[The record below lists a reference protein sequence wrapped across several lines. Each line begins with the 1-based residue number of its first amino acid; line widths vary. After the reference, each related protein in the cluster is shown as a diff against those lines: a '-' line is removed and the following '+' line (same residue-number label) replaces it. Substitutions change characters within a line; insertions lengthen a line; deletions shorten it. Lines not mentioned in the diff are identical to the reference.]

1 MVNTVPVKGKDK
13 YRKAVSSSPVGKMVR
28 AMTRLVSVITKVVKV
43 VSKVIRTVAK
53 VAAKTAKVVWKTAK
67 FSAKAFVSASSFV
80 GRGVKSTAVGI
91 GRGMQRFTNNV
102 KDKGIV
108 RAVLDLN
115 GAEFVSRLGW
125 RAIKWVG
132 RKIWGWIKKVAQ
144 NIAGGFKRLFG
155 FYGKFQ
161 NKAKIYLRIV
171 LNGLRDKSYRFIGKP
186 IAGMLQAVFAF
197 TVNAVM
203 APVKFMQ
210 WAIPSILERFRNFMS
225 DIRSASYDLMKSTWS
240 VFKRIMFNP
249 ITIALLVGGLF
260 YFFWPKLVEWVKGG
274 LFSLGRNIIGT
285 VMNWVSS
292 VWSFAKKVW
301 NAVVPI
307 AEAVYKFTM
316 WLTDP
321 NGWMVRIAG

>member
-1 MVNTVPVKGKDK
+1 MVNTVPVKGKNK
-13 YRKAVSSSPVGKMVR
+13 VKNAISSSPVGKMVR

-43 VSKVIRTVAK
+43 VSKVIRTVVK
-53 VAAKTAKVVWKTAK
+53 VAVKTAKVVWKTTK
-67 FSAKAFVSASSFV
+67 FAAKAFVSASSFV
-80 GRGVKSTAVGI
+80 GRGVKATAVGI

-115 GAEFVSRLGW
+115 GAVFVSRLGW

-144 NIAGGFKRLFG
+144 NIAGGFKRLFK

-161 NKAKIYLRIV
+161 NKAKIYLRII
-171 LNGLRDKSYRFIGKP
+171 LNGLKDKSYRFIGKP

-197 TVNAVM
+197 TVNVVM

-225 DIRSASYDLMKSTWS
+225 DIRSASYDLMKSTQS
-240 VFKRIMFNP
+240 IFKKILFNP

-260 YFFWPKLVEWVKGG
+260 YFFWPKLVEWVQGG